1 MVYRTNLYIYMFTN
15 NKRFPEGVHEHN
27 SELIGNQVVL
37 YPENQLPVINVTS
50 DFGDCQVV
58 TSDIY
63 DLFNQ
68 QRIANLGPDVIRD
81 FITRNYPSSSAIS
94 DEISKMSDSEI
105 MESIKPRNVQSYSEL
120 LSWSKYLNERIEN
133 GLKSVTPEPTPNST
147 PEPTPE
153 PTPKAE

>member
-1 MVYRTNLYIYMFTN
+1 MFKNAN
-15 NKRFPEGVHEHN
+15 NYSQGVHEHN
-27 SELIGNQVVL
+27 PEIVGKQVVI

-50 DFGDCQVV
+50 DFGECEVV

-81 FITRNYPSSSAIS
+81 FISRNYPSSSPIS

-105 MESIKPRNVQSYSEL
+105 MDSIKPRNVQSYSEL
-120 LSWSKYLNERIEN
+120 LSWSKYLNERIEQ
-133 GLKSVTPEPTPNST
+133 GLKSVE

-153 PTPKAE
+153 PIPEPTPDSTPKTE